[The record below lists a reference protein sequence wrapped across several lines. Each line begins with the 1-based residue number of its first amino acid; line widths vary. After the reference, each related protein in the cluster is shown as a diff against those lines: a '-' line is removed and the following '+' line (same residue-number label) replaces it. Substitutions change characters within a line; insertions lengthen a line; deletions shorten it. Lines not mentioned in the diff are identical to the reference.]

1 MSVDLRIYGIRKLR
15 DAEITELTGKTI
27 DEIYES

>member
-1 MSVDLRIYGIRKLR
+1 MSVDLRIYGILKLR
-15 DAEITELTGKTI
+15 DAEIKELTGKTI